1 MAPMGGAFEGYSRAF
16 AWRAAFQECNL
27 AGGGAA
33 SIVVYRVAQ
42 TLFEGLKLPLSATV
56 KFAVPFEAF
65 SKGMALRER
74 FALRQDSEIAN

>member
-1 MAPMGGAFEGYSRAF
+1 MQWAAHSRGTFCAF

-56 KFAVPFEAF
+56 EFAVPFEAF
-65 SKGMALRER
+65 SKGMVLRISTSGTIRIE
-74 FALRQDSEIAN
+74 AGQ